1 MTKVKSNI
9 SDIHLMDMVRIS
21 EDKFHGGHV
30 FEIVMK
36 SGKGLGII

>member
-21 EDKFHGGHV
+21 DDKLHGGHV

-36 SGKGLGII
+36 YCNG